1 MTASQPRDYRNDRP
15 LHLHQL
21 TEALEAISDGF
32 ALFDPDERLVLVN
45 GKFRDMFG
53 ESAVRLVPGTKYEAL
68 LRAAVLAGEN
78 PDALGRDPECYIQ
91 ERLAT
96 FRVPPVEP
104 FEFQLHDGRWVL
116 VSDHKTA
123 DGGTVCIRT
132 DISEL
137 KRRERALRESERR
150 YRQLVDLSPDG
161 IAVYDFQGR
170 GRFLNAAGRRILG
183 VPDGADVSRFNVLE
197 FAAEETRARAAEM
210 LAKTAQHDGRPVMPV
225 RYIARRT
232 DGTTLVTEA
241 TGVPFSSGGEN
252 LILALFRDVSDEE
265 SDKRRLQE
273 SEARARSIMDT
284 ALDGIVSIDSD
295 GLILEFNPA
304 AERIFGWTRAE
315 VLGRPIGE
323 VLIPGH
329 HRAAHEA
336 GMDRMAKG
344 GAPRMLGRRV
354 EIEALRRDGAVF
366 PVELSIT
373 EVTLEHGK
381 RYTAY
386 IRDITDRKRAERE
399 IYDKTRI
406 IDAMLETVG
415 IGIEIFDGD
424 GHLLAANRHLKEMFD
439 LPDRLMRPGTHD
451 KEILR
456 FIAERGEYPE
466 ETVEQTMASYDSLR
480 AEGAYFDERQR
491 PNGDWVQVRHFPM
504 PGGGYVGLFTDVTE
518 QKRLEMQL
526 LQSQKMD
533 ALGQLAGGIAHEFN
547 NILSVIGGYASMAQ
561 GMVDPDGPVP
571 GYLSKISAGVQRAA
585 ALTRELLTFSRRK
598 PVQARTVDLAAVV
611 RGQEFLLNPL
621 LGETIE
627 LLFMLPEEPVW
638 VSIDPDMAAQVL
650 VNLAINA
657 RDAMPRGGP
666 LAVMLQ
672 TSGGAG
678 RPPPELP
685 GGRYCVLTVADR
697 GTGMP
702 DEVKSRI
709 FEPFFTTKPPGQG
722 TGLGLA
728 MVYGVVKQA
737 GGTITVDS
745 RPGSGTTMRIWLPEA
760 EAPAEP
766 IAAAPVQAAKA
777 PTDRPAT
784 ILVVEDE
791 PDLLE
796 LVRDTLLGAGYTVR
810 TAADGVEALERFEEG
825 GIDLLLTDLVMPELG
840 GARLAQLVTELDPAV
855 RVLFMTGYPSR
866 GQYASS
872 DLPRDAVVLAKPIDL
887 ATLRTA
893 VAQALAGTLTRAGAA
908 TLQGEPAQGGTGMHG
923 LANGHGTGKD
933 R

>member
-1 MTASQPRDYRNDRP
+1 M
-15 LHLHQL
+15 HLNQL

-53 ESAVRLVPGTKYEAL
+53 ASAHRLVPGAKYEAL

-78 PDALGRDPECYIQ
+78 PDAANRDPECYIR

-96 FRVPPVEP
+96 FRVPPPDP
-104 FEFQLHDGRWVL
+104 FEFQLGDGRWVL

-123 DGGTVCIRT
+123 EGGTVCIRT

-183 VPDGADVSRFNVLE
+183 IAEGADVSRYNAMD
-197 FAAEETRARAAEM
+197 FAAEESRAAALDM
-210 LAKTAQHDGRPVMPV
+210 LARTAAGEFRPGAPV
-225 RYIARRT
+225 RYLARRT

-252 LILALFRDVSDEE
+252 LILALFRDVSAEE
-265 SDKRRLQE
+265 ADRRKLLE
-273 SEARARSIMDT
+273 SEARARSILDT
-284 ALDGIVSIDSD
+284 ALDGIISIDSE
-295 GLILEFNPA
+295 GLVLEFNPA
-304 AERIFGWTRAE
+304 AERMFGWTRDE
-315 VLGRPIGE
+315 VLGRPLGE
-323 VLIPGH
+323 VMVPPH

-336 GMDRMAKG
+336 GMERMANG
-344 GAPRMLGRRV
+344 GTPRMLGRRV
-354 EIEALRRDGAVF
+354 EIEALRRDGTIF

-373 EVTLEHGK
+373 EVTLEHGR

-386 IRDITDRKRAERE
+386 IRDITERRRAEQE
-399 IYDKTRI
+399 IYDKNRI
-406 IDAMLETVG
+406 LEAMMENVG
-415 IGIEIFDGD
+415 LGIEVFDAEGR
-424 GHLLAANRHLKEMFD
+424 LLIANRKALDWFGFPE
-439 LPDRLMRPGTHD
+439 RLTRPGTLD
-451 KEILR
+451 SDMVAWLSEQ
-456 FIAERGEYPE
+456 GEYAG
-466 ETVEQTMASYDSLR
+466 ETVADSLASYR
-480 AEGAYFDERQR
+480 QIKAGGAYFNERQR
-491 PNGDWVQVRHFPM
+491 PNGDWLQVRHYPI
-504 PGGGYVGLFTDVTE
+504 GGGGTVVLFTDVTD

-547 NILSVIGGYASMAQ
+547 NILSVIGGYAGMAQ
-561 GMVDPDGPVP
+561 SMVDQDGPVP
-571 GYLSKISAGVQRAA
+571 GYLAKISAGVQRAA

-598 PVQARTVDLAAVV
+598 VAQARTVDLNAVV
-611 RGQEFLLNPL
+611 RGQEFMLTPL

-627 LLFMLPEEPVW
+627 LLFMLPEHPVW

-672 TSGGAG
+672 TSDGAG
-678 RPPPELP
+678 RPPAELP
-685 GGRYCVLTVADR
+685 AGRYCVLTVADR

-709 FEPFFTTKPPGQG
+709 FEPFFTTKGLRG
-722 TGLGLA
+722 TGLGL
-728 MVYGVVKQA
+728 VVTRRIVEQHN
-737 GGTITVDS
+737 GTITLKSDLT
-745 RPGSGTTMRIWLPEA
+745 RGSVFTITLPID
-760 EAPAEP
+760 P
-766 IAAAPVQAAKA
+766 QS
-777 PTDRPAT
+777 
-784 ILVVEDE
+784 
-791 PDLLE
+791 
-796 LVRDTLLGAGYTVR
+796 
-810 TAADGVEALERFEEG
+810 
-825 GIDLLLTDLVMPELG
+825 GIDPSATTD
-840 GARLAQLVTELDPAV
+840 
-855 RVLFMTGYPSR
+855 
-866 GQYASS
+866 
-872 DLPRDAVVLAKPIDL
+872 
-887 ATLRTA
+887 
-893 VAQALAGTLTRAGAA
+893 TR
-908 TLQGEPAQGGTGMHG
+908 
-923 LANGHGTGKD
+923 